1 MSSLLDPTAHSA
13 IRDQIIRG
21 GAGKPS
27 LPAGCGVAAEAAGG
41 EIRGPRVAALHGES
55 VRANLECEMLS
66 VGGIDVRSVVV
77 ASPDETVR
85 AAAERVVN
93 ACVLDFLTAEHGV
106 ARWLRE
112 ESRT

>member
-1 MSSLLDPTAHSA
+1 
-13 IRDQIIRG
+13 
-21 GAGKPS
+21 
-27 LPAGCGVAAEAAGG
+27 
-41 EIRGPRVAALHGES
+41 
-55 VRANLECEMLS
+55 
-66 VGGIDVRSVVV
+66 
-77 ASPDETVR
+77 VR